1 MNPFENTLE
10 QLKSHFD
17 SGLTRPLS
25 WRLNQLQQL
34 QRFLTENEKSL
45 LQALKSDLNKHASE
59 ARLTE
64 LQFLKSDI
72 KQTIKALP
80 KWSKTRKVGNP
91 LLAWPAKSQL
101 VPEPLG
107 VVLILG
113 AWNYP
118 LQLLLAPLIAAIA
131 AGNCAVIKPSEH
143 STATSDILT
152 RRLPGYLDNAAIKI
166 VTGAVAESQQLTALP
181 FDHIFYTGGEN
192 AAKAIM
198 ASAAENLTPV
208 TLELGG
214 KSPAV
219 VLADAPI
226 RVTARRIVW
235 GKFLNAG
242 QTCIAPDYVL
252 VEDSVKDQLIA
263 AMQQELISFYSE
275 EAKHSSDYGRI
286 IHQAHWHRLTQML
299 KGENV
304 VIGGDSDKS
313 ERYISPTIV
322 DGVKDDSALMQ
333 EEIFGP
339 ILPVITIRSAADAI
353 EKIRHHPKPLALYVF
368 SNNQRLLDLF
378 TQQVSAGNVCYNDT
392 LMFMLNDELPF
403 GGVGRSGMGRYH
415 GKWGFD
421 TFSHLKPVMRRSF
434 RFDVALRYPPYSK
447 LKDKI
452 LSWFSH

>member
-1 MNPFENTLE
+1 MNPSENTLK

-34 QRFLTENEKSL
+34 QRFLTENEKPL
-45 LQALKSDLNKHASE
+45 LQALKSDLNKHPSE

-64 LQFLKSDI
+64 LQFLQSDI

-80 KWSKTRKVGNP
+80 KWSKRRKVGNP

-107 VVLILG
+107 IVLILG

-143 STATSDILT
+143 ATATADLLA
-152 RRLPGYLDNAAIKI
+152 RQLPDYLDNAAIKI

-198 ASAAENLTPV
+198 AAAAGNLTPV

-252 VEDSVKDQLIA
+252 VEDSVKEQLIA
-263 AMQQELISFYSE
+263 AIREELIQFYGE
-275 EAKHSSDYGRI
+275 DPQLSSDYGRI
-286 IHQAHWHRLTQML
+286 INQAHWHRLTQML
-299 KGENV
+299 AGENLV
-304 VIGGDSDKS
+304 VGGDSDKS

-322 DGVKDDSALMQ
+322 DGVKDGSALMQ

-339 ILPVITIRSAADAI
+339 ILPVITIKSAADAI
-353 EKIRHHPKPLALYVF
+353 EEIRRHPKPLALYVF

-378 TQQVSAGNVCYNDT
+378 TQKVPAGNVCYNDT

-421 TFSHLKPVMRRSF
+421 TFSHLKPVMKRSF

>member
-1 MNPFENTLE
+1 MNPFENTLK

-45 LQALKSDLNKHASE
+45 LQALKSDLNKHPSE

-64 LQFLKSDI
+64 LQFLQSDI

-80 KWSKTRKVGNP
+80 KWSKPRKVSNP

-107 VVLILG
+107 AVLILG

-143 STATSDILT
+143 ATATADLLAHQ
-152 RRLPGYLDNAAIKI
+152 LPDYLDNAAIKL
-166 VTGAVAESQQLTALP
+166 VTGSVTESQQLTALP

-226 RVTARRIVW
+226 QVAARRIIW

-252 VEDSVKDQLIA
+252 VEDSVKEPLIA
-263 AMQQELISFYSE
+263 AMQHELISFYDE
-275 EAKHSSDYGRI
+275 DPQHSSDYGRI
-286 IHQAHWHRLTQML
+286 IHQQHWQRLTQML
-299 KGENV
+299 EGENV
-304 VIGGDSDKS
+304 VVGGDSDKS
-313 ERYISPTIV
+313 ERYIAPTIV
-322 DGVKDDSALMQ
+322 DGVKDGSALMQ

-339 ILPVITIRSAADAI
+339 ILPVITIKSAADAI
-353 EKIRHHPKPLALYVF
+353 EEIRRHPKPLALYVF

-421 TFSHLKPVMRRSF
+421 TFSHLKPVMTRSF
-434 RFDVALRYPPYSK
+434 RFDVVLRYPPYSK